1 MRVNM
6 DGDENLKCNFKPY
19 ERVENPLDSSMKTV
33 STPDACRTSVVVA
46 VQEALLA

>member
-1 MRVNM
+1 MTLNM

-19 ERVENPLDSSMKTV
+19 ERVENPLVSSVKTV
-33 STPDACRTSVVVA
+33 STPDACRTRVVAA